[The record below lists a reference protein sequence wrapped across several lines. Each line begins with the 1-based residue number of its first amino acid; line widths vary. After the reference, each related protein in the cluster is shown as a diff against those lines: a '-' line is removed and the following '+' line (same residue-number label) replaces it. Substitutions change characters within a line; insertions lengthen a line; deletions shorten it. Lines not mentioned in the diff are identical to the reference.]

1 MLEDTAVH
9 MGQSDRVSDK
19 QNIFKPSKQCILRS
33 KIGEPLLK
41 KVGLPPE
48 IWQFWKEVALTVDKL
63 LELWQRGQSSPWVP
77 AQDLQVTAV
86 NPHLIAKED
95 QGSGFHWTP

>member
-48 IWQFWKEVALTVDKL
+48 I
-63 LELWQRGQSSPWVP
+63 
-77 AQDLQVTAV
+77 
-86 NPHLIAKED
+86 
-95 QGSGFHWTP
+95 